1 LGPLS
6 SSQKFFN
13 SQLDNSFIYDYMINE
28 SYNHVVIYGGRVLEL
43 KAEILKALAQPT
55 RLKIL
60 ECLRTG
66 EKCICDI
73 VPAINGEQSNI
84 SRHISLMQKS
94 NLVTTRKD
102 GVKVMVKVRDP
113 KIFDILDRV
122 SSILRSRMDEQSRL
136 MRAI

>member
-1 LGPLS
+1 M
-6 SSQKFFN
+6 
-13 SQLDNSFIYDYMINE
+13 DE
-28 SYNHVVIYGGRVLEL
+28 RVLEL

-60 ECLRTG
+60 ELLRNG
-66 EKCICDI
+66 EKCICEI

-94 NLVTTRKD
+94 RLITTRKD

-113 KIFDILDRV
+113 EIFNILDKV
-122 SSILRSRMDEQSRL
+122 STILKNQMNEQRRLIRSI
-136 MRAI
+136 

>member
-1 LGPLS
+1 MEELME
-6 SSQKFFN
+6 
-13 SQLDNSFIYDYMINE
+13 D
-28 SYNHVVIYGGRVLEL
+28 RVLEL

-60 ECLRTG
+60 ELLRNG
-66 EKCICDI
+66 EKCICEI

-102 GVKVMVKVRDP
+102 GVKVMVKVKDP
-113 KIFDILDRV
+113 KVFEILD
-122 SSILRSRMDEQSRL
+122 SIALLLKKQIIETGKLVQQLR
-136 MRAI
+136 

>member
-1 LGPLS
+1 MEE
-6 SSQKFFN
+6 K
-13 SQLDNSFIYDYMINE
+13 I
-28 SYNHVVIYGGRVLEL
+28 LEW

-60 ECLRTG
+60 ECLRQG
-66 EKCICDI
+66 ERCICEI
-73 VPAINGEQSNI
+73 IPAVHGEQSNI

-94 NLVTTRKD
+94 HLVSTRKD

-122 SSILRSRMDEQSRL
+122 SAILKAQMNEQSRL
-136 MRAI
+136 VKTF